1 LIFQKKSEHRL
12 PWTIDVGVR
21 QMATGLDL
29 DVAHDL
35 QQQIKTVVT
44 LTLTYIKTKEGK
56 EDQWDQYKQMVP
68 TMMLVK
74 YCVRR
79 S

>member
-1 LIFQKKSEHRL
+1 
-12 PWTIDVGVR
+12 
-21 QMATGLDL
+21 MATGLDL

>member
-1 LIFQKKSEHRL
+1 LIFKKKSEHRL
-12 PWTIDVGVR
+12 PWKLDVGVR

-29 DVAHDL
+29 DVGHDL

-44 LTLTYIKTKEGK
+44 LTLTYRKLKGGK
-56 EDQWDQYKQMVP
+56 QNQWDQDKQIVP

-79 S
+79 R